1 MPWLDGVKLSDKEVN
16 DWMDRCR
23 LEESQKGGGMS
34 RQFYAP
40 SEAQDL
46 GKFLGEYILA
56 RAKAQ
61 GFEPTKQ
68 QLDELRKELVKTVDE
83 VLK

>member
-1 MPWLDGVKLSDKEVN
+1 
-16 DWMDRCR
+16 
-23 LEESQKGGGMS
+23 MS

-46 GKFLGEYILA
+46 SKFLGEYILA

-61 GFEPTKQ
+61 GYEPSKQ